1 MPINWLYYHHLEPDR
16 DPALPKFRTVQSD
29 NPRDWYQLERH
40 RKRAK
45 HQLQLEP
52 FCRFCAR
59 EGKAIPARIADHVHP
74 HKGDW
79 NSFRMGELQSLCPA
93 CHSSTKA
100 LIEQH
105 GCDPRIGIDGF
116 PIDKAHP
123 VYGHAPAAPI
133 AAPFNV
139 DDLIQ

>member
-1 MPINWLYYHHLEPDR
+1 LRTKKIDR
-16 DPALPKFRTVQSD
+16 GA
-29 NPRDWYQLERH
+29 RDWYQLNRH

-52 FCRFCAR
+52 FCHFCANN
-59 EGKAIPARIADHVHP
+59 GKATPARIADHVHP

-79 NSFRMGELQSLCPA
+79 TEFRMGELQSLCKA
-93 CHSSTKA
+93 CHDSTKQ
-100 LIEQH
+100 LIERH

-123 VYGHAPAAPI
+123 VFGNAPAVPAAP
-133 AAPFNV
+133 AFDV
-139 DDLIQ
+139 GDLIQ